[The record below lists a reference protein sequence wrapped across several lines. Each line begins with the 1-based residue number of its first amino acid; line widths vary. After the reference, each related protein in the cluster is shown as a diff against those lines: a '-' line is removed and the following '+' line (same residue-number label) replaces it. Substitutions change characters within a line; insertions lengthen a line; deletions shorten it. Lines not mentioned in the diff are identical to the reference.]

1 MSTQGSGAPAN
12 HQTGS
17 GMSGQQPA
25 LTNNLPSSVNSV
37 GGQPTNSLSFNSET
51 QVPLQLEIKVSD
63 HATGLGQEKA
73 VRAGQGS

>member
-1 MSTQGSGAPAN
+1 
-12 HQTGS
+12 
-17 GMSGQQPA
+17 MSGQQPA